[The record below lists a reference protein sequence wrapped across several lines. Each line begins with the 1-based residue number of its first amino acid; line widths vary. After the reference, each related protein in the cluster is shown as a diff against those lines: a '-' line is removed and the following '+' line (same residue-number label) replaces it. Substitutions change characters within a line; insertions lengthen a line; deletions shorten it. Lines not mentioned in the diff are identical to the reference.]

1 MDCLCL
7 ICFLYQNEVY
17 YLYVKKSQAKGIRS
31 MYTTRKSLLKRL
43 QKNDDISW
51 EEFYRIY
58 WPLVQAVGGKVGLP
72 QDDCKDLMQEIM
84 LDLFKGEKIMHYDAS
99 RGKFRTFFGVLIRH
113 KASEM
118 LRALARQSAVFNTDD
133 LSPKDDSSLPQPTP
147 GQNVEDTEDPFS
159 KLFDEEYRKCLL
171 AVALDELRNNV
182 APKTYT
188 IFEMVVLQERPPK
201 EVALHIG
208 ISRALIDAYCSR
220 CRKALRRIIFE
231 IRTDNPDF
239 TIDVPL

>member
-1 MDCLCL
+1 
-7 ICFLYQNEVY
+7 
-17 YLYVKKSQAKGIRS
+17 

-58 WPLVQAVGGKVGLP
+58 WPLVQAIGGKVGLP
-72 QDDCKDLMQEIM
+72 LDACKDLMQEIM
-84 LDLFKGEKIMHYDAS
+84 LDLFKGEKLLHYDAS

-113 KASEM
+113 KAAEM
-118 LRALARQSAVFNTDD
+118 LQDFNRHSTVSGTDTSSSDGKSALSVLLQ
-133 LSPKDDSSLPQPTP
+133 QPV
-147 GQNVEDTEDPFS
+147 VEDNDDPFS
-159 KLFDEEYRKCLL
+159 RLFDEEYLKCLL

-201 EVALHIG
+201 EVALYLG

-220 CRKALRRIIFE
+220 CKKALRRIIFE
-231 IRTDNPDF
+231 IRINNPDF
-239 TIDVPL
+239 TIDIPL

>member
-1 MDCLCL
+1 
-7 ICFLYQNEVY
+7 
-17 YLYVKKSQAKGIRS
+17 

-43 QKNDDISW
+43 QKNDGISW
-51 EEFYRIY
+51 EEFYRTY
-58 WPLVQAVGGKVGLP
+58 WPLVQNIGGKVGLP
-72 QDDCKDLMQEIM
+72 QDACKDLMQEIM

-118 LRALARQSAVFNTDD
+118 LRDSARQSSVFSTDD
-133 LSPKDDSSLPQPTP
+133 SFQKDDSTLAQPNP
-147 GQNVEDTEDPFS
+147 DQIVEGAEDPFS

-171 AVALDELRNNV
+171 AIALDELRNNV

-188 IFEMVVLQERPPK
+188 VFEMVVLQDRPPK
-201 EVALHIG
+201 EVALYFG
-208 ISRALIDAYCSR
+208 MSRALIDAYCSR

-239 TIDVPL
+239 TIDIPL

>member
-1 MDCLCL
+1 M
-7 ICFLYQNEVY
+7 
-17 YLYVKKSQAKGIRS
+17 
-31 MYTTRKSLLKRL
+31 KRL

-58 WPLVQAVGGKVGLP
+58 WPLVQTIGGKVGLP
-72 QDDCKDLMQEIM
+72 QDACKDLMQEIM
-84 LDLFKGEKIMHYDAS
+84 LDLFRGEKLLHYDAS

-118 LRALARQSAVFNTDD
+118 LRGSARQSDVFNTDD
-133 LSPKDDSSLPQPTP
+133 SFQKDDSSLLQPNP
-147 GQNVEDTEDPFS
+147 DPNVAGVEDPFS
-159 KLFDEEYRKCLL
+159 RMFDEEYRKCLL

-182 APKTYT
+182 APKTYA
-188 IFEMVVLQERPPK
+188 IFEMVVLQERPPR
-201 EVALHIG
+201 EVALHLG

-239 TIDVPL
+239 TIDIPL